1 MTTASS
7 VAGGFCTSLNP
18 VPPPLPH
25 LFYLQ
30 AISTISYPLFLIHST
45 FKTSTSLK
53 LMNGEIEYT
62 SGLSLQTINYG
73 SDQVISNNTFI
84 NLSHKTLWDKVAGVG
99 ASHTAEQQYDRG
111 ECLEGTR
118 VEHRRMIH
126 EWTQARGE
134 GCPLFWLTG
143 AAGVGKT
150 AIAMSAAKA
159 CEQEGLLVSSFF
171 FFRSDPKRNNPQ
183 ALWLSVAHGLVSTM
197 PVMRRLI
204 EQRISEDP
212 RILEARSEDQFRE
225 LVFNPVT
232 RQSGLRSFS
241 FANAIL
247 SLISTV
253 QVPNIVII
261 DGLDECSD
269 EYTQLRILS
278 IIRDAVQQAPRFPLR
293 FLICSRPESWIREA
307 FTSEPFR
314 GLSEAL
320 QLDDELG
327 AAEDITKYFR
337 HHFQEIVSNPKYKH
351 ILFPD
356 PWPSQEYLETLVD
369 RSCNQ
374 FLYVK
379 SVVRLITLASKHPVN
394 ELRLILDNSPTNRHT
409 LERLYYPELDALY
422 HTILAATPYREE
434 VHTILVAILV
444 LPTIKYP
451 DIDPLVLE
459 RYLPP
464 TPAHIELLLGL
475 SEGQVVLMLRGMHS
489 VLRIGG
495 QTDEITL
502 HHTSFRDFLFDQIR
516 SGDFHIDLAAQKH
529 IVAQRWLET
538 LTTNKMLVS
547 SSDLVADAHE
557 DVSSF
562 EEVNTEE
569 DFDDD
574 EGTCRLELNLDEE
587 MFCEPVNEID
597 DGDKSDSTS
606 EDLPPTTPGEAQKYE
621 KESLSN
627 SNTHYATISKATER
641 TSPIEV
647 TGPAE
652 GTRTDEE
659 FERVQAFFKD
669 DTKCRK
675 VLDTRGDEAQRWLDL
690 LQALTAYP
698 EITKQSRSTIFKI
711 MWRLSKKS
719 RMYPKCLKIN
729 NVKKLDEYPVA
740 AGGMGDVYKGEI
752 AAEIVCL
759 KVVKVYQ
766 TSDVQQGI
774 NEFMQE
780 AIVWQQLRHPNILPF
795 VGMYYLD
802 KDQKQLCLVSPWM
815 EQGNLVTFLKKA
827 PPALVD
833 HMLLA
838 SDIASGLAHLHDM
851 SIVHGDM
858 KGVNVLITPE
868 LRACIGDFGLSRV
881 RDSDALRLS
890 TSIASRAKGTTH
902 WFSPELLDPDSPSF
916 NSTVKSDM
924 YAYGCVCYEAS
935 YPCSTRQSST
945 INESFYMM

>member
-1 MTTASS
+1 
-7 VAGGFCTSLNP
+7 
-18 VPPPLPH
+18 
-25 LFYLQ
+25 
-30 AISTISYPLFLIHST
+30 
-45 FKTSTSLK
+45 
-53 LMNGEIEYT
+53 MNGEIEYT
-62 SGLSLQTINYG
+62 GGLSLQTINYG

-84 NLSHKTLWDKVAGVG
+84 NLSHKTLWDAVADVG
-99 ASHTAEQQYDRG
+99 ASHTAEQQYERG

-118 VEHRRMIH
+118 VEHRRIIH
-126 EWTQARGE
+126 EWAQAGRQGS
-134 GCPLFWLTG
+134 PLFWLTG

-171 FFRSDPKRNNPQ
+171 FSRSDLRRNNPQ
-183 ALWLSVAHGLVSTM
+183 SLWLSVAHGLSSKM
-197 PVMRRLI
+197 PGTRHLI
-204 EQRISEDP
+204 EQRISKDP
-212 RILEARSEDQFRE
+212 KILQATMEDQFRE
-225 LVFNPVT
+225 LVCDPIT
-232 RQSGLRSFS
+232 RQSGLWSFS
-241 FANAIL
+241 LANAIL
-247 SLISTV
+247 SMISTV
-253 QVPNIVII
+253 RVPSIVII
-261 DGLDECSD
+261 DGFDECGD
-269 EYTQLRILS
+269 EATQLRILR
-278 IIRDAVQQAPRFPLR
+278 IIRDAVQQSPPIPLR

-307 FTSEPFR
+307 FTSGPFR
-314 GLSEAL
+314 GLLEVL
-320 QLDDELG
+320 PLDDEFG

-356 PWPSQEYLETLVD
+356 PWPSQEDLETLLD

-379 SVVRLITLASKHPVN
+379 SVVRLITLASNHPVN

-409 LERLYYPELDALY
+409 LERLYYPELDGLY
-422 HTILAATPYREE
+422 HTILAATPYREK

-451 DIDPLVLE
+451 DIDPWVLE

-502 HHTSFRDFLFDQIR
+502 HHTSFRDFLVDQIR
-516 SGDFHIDLAAQKH
+516 SGYFHIDLAAQKH

-574 EGTCRLELNLDEE
+574 EGTYRLELNLDEE
-587 MFCEPVNEID
+587 MFYEPVNETD
-597 DGDKSDSTS
+597 DGDDSESDSTS
-606 EDLPPTTPGEAQKYE
+606 EDLPPTTPPGEAQKYE
-621 KESLSN
+621 EESLSN
-627 SNTHYATISKATER
+627 SDTHCGTISEKAAER
-641 TSPIEV
+641 TSPTEV

-652 GTRTDEE
+652 GIRADEE
-659 FERVQAFFKD
+659 SERVQAFFKD
-669 DTKCRK
+669 DTKCRN

-795 VGMYYLD
+795 
-802 KDQKQLCLVSPWM
+802 
-815 EQGNLVTFLKKA
+815 
-827 PPALVD
+827 
-833 HMLLA
+833 
-838 SDIASGLAHLHDM
+838 
-851 SIVHGDM
+851 
-858 KGVNVLITPE
+858 
-868 LRACIGDFGLSRV
+868 
-881 RDSDALRLS
+881 
-890 TSIASRAKGTTH
+890 
-902 WFSPELLDPDSPSF
+902 
-916 NSTVKSDM
+916 
-924 YAYGCVCYEAS
+924 
-935 YPCSTRQSST
+935 
-945 INESFYMM
+945 